1 MDFSLNEEQKMFQA
15 MVRDFAKREIEP
27 LAAQWDEKQQF
38 PYEVI
43 KKMAD
48 VGLCEVGLPEE
59 YGGNGEELSTTI
71 LIEEIAHASAGL
83 AAIVL
88 VNLGLAG
95 YPISMHGSEEQKGR
109 FIPRTVKGSISAF
122 ALTEAT
128 AGSDPAAVQT
138 TYAQKDDGYVL
149 NGTKTFITNGGEA
162 DWVVTFATRD
172 RSLGYRGISSFI
184 VERGTPGFS
193 TGKLERKMGIH
204 PSSTAELIFD
214 NCKIPLSNMLGE
226 EGKGFRIS
234 LEAIDASRVSI
245 AAQALGIAQA
255 AFDAAVDYAKQ
266 REQFGQVIAK
276 FQAIQWMIADMA
288 TEIDAARMLT
298 YRAAWLM
305 TRKEPYLKEAAMAK
319 VFGSEVAHRVCH
331 KAVQIFGGYGYTKD
345 FAVERYARDQRIT
358 ELYEGT
364 SEMQRWTIAR
374 QVLGVK

>member
-1 MDFSLNEEQKMFQA
+1 MDFSLSEEQKMFQA
-15 MVRDFAKREIEP
+15 MARDFAKREIEP
-27 LAAQWDEKQQF
+27 LAAQWDEEEIF

-48 VGLCEVGLPEE
+48 VGLCGVGLPEE
-59 YGGNGEELSTTI
+59 YGGSGDDLLSVILSEEV
-71 LIEEIAHASAGL
+71 ARASAGL
-83 AAIVL
+83 AVIVFC
-88 VNLGLAG
+88 NTGLAS
-95 YPISMHGSEEQKGR
+95 YPITMHGSEEQKER
-109 FIPRTVKGSISAF
+109 FIPRTVEGAISAF
-122 ALTEAT
+122 GLTEAT

-149 NGTKTFITNGGEA
+149 NGTKTFITNGAEA
-162 DWVVTFATRD
+162 HWVITFATKD
-172 RSLGYRGISSFI
+172 KSMGYRGISAFI
-184 VERGTPGFS
+184 VEKGTPGFS
-193 TGKLERKMGIH
+193 VGKLERKTGIH

-214 NCKIPLSNMLGE
+214 NCRIPKENIIGD
-226 EGKGFRIS
+226 EGRGFRIS
-234 LEAIDASRVSI
+234 LEAIDASRVSVG
-245 AAQALGIAQA
+245 AQALGIAQA
-255 AFDAAVDYAKQ
+255 ALDAAIDYAKQ

-305 TRKEPYLKEAAMAK
+305 TRNEPYLKEAAMAK
-319 VFGSEVAHRVCH
+319 LFASEVAHRVCH